1 MNEIDLDAVLNVVAE
16 QAKAVAILSGQL
28 SALQKHSD
36 KQATELAELR
46 KAACASENVP
56 D

>member
-1 MNEIDLDAVLNVVAE
+1 MSIDIEAILNFVAE
-16 QAKAVAILSGQL
+16 QAKAVAVLSGQL

-36 KQATELAELR
+36 KQAAELAELR
-46 KAACASENVP
+46 KASCASENVP

>member
-1 MNEIDLDAVLNVVAE
+1 MNELDLDGVLSVVAD
-16 QAKAVAILSGQL
+16 QAKQIAMLTGRLV
-28 SALQKHSD
+28 ALQKHSD
-36 KQATELAELR
+36 KQAAELAELR